1 VTTKQIIKKI
11 VFVVLTLTACTGLVV
26 LLVAAIGRRNHELCK
41 DYEIT
46 IQGAQKNLFI
56 NEKDIKKLLNSGLN
70 DKIIGEPIAD
80 FNLRKLE
87 QLLEGNAWVKN
98 ANLYFDNR
106 EVLHVSVEEKD
117 PVARI
122 FTSPGKSFYIDDEGD
137 KMPLSEMMSARVP
150 VFTNFPDK
158 KVLSIKDSIL
168 LNDIRKTAA
177 FILNDSFWMAQTEQI
192 DITEDRNFE
201 MIPTIGNHVVKLGKG
216 DDIDK
221 KFHRLLIF
229 YQQVL
234 SETSFDRYKT
244 VDVQY
249 TGQVIGSKAKMSK
262 VDSMQ
267 LKKNIEKLLQE
278 ARKMQTDTV
287 ISIPVTEK
295 ESIAGTTA
303 LKNNTVEQ
311 TNSDPPKTTIAK
323 PKVIEAKTE
332 EKPKAVM
339 PAKSNE

>member
-1 VTTKQIIKKI
+1 M
-11 VFVVLTLTACTGLVV
+11 TLTACSGLVV

-41 DYEIT
+41 DYQIT

-70 DKIIGEPIAD
+70 GKIKGEPIAD

-87 QLLEGNAWVKN
+87 QLLEVNAWVKN

-106 EVLHVSVEEKD
+106 EVLHISVEERE

-122 FTSPGKSFYIDDEGD
+122 FTTAGRSFYIDHEGER
-137 KMPLSEMMSARVP
+137 MPLSEMMSARVP

-158 KVLSIKDSIL
+158 KALSTKDSIL
-168 LNDIRKTAA
+168 LNDVRKTAS
-177 FILNDSFWMAQTEQI
+177 FILSDSFWMAQTEQI
-192 DITEDRNFE
+192 DITEERNFE
-201 MIPTIGNHVVKLGKG
+201 MIPTIGNHIVKLGNG

-234 SETSFDRYKT
+234 SKTSFDKYKS

-249 TGQVIGSKAKMSK
+249 TGQVIGSKVKMSK

-278 ARKMQTDTV
+278 ARKMQNDTV
-287 ISIPVTEK
+287 ASIPANVKENISIDRTNDSK
-295 ESIAGTTA
+295 T
-303 LKNNTVEQ
+303 NTVEQ
-311 TNSDPPKTTIAK
+311 TNSATRETVTNAK
-323 PKVIEAKTE
+323 PKNIEDKTE

-339 PAKSNE
+339 PGKNR